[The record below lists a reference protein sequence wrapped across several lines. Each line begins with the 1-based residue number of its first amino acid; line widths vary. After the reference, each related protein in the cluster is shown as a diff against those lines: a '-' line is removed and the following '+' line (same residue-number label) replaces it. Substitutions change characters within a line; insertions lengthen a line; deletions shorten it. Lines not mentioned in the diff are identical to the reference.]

1 MIELRNVSKQ
11 FEGSKQS
18 VEALRQVSF
27 TIDDGEIVGI
37 IGYSGAGKSTLL
49 RLLNGLTT
57 PTTGEVLV
65 DGQNPATLK
74 GAERIRFRQQFG
86 MIFQH
91 FHLLW
96 SRTVKDNVRL
106 ALELANVPKADQE
119 TRINELLGWVGLTD
133 KANEFP
139 STLSGGEKQR
149 VGIARALAN
158 RPRYLLCDEAT
169 SALDPETTRSILE
182 LLQRIH
188 RDLGVTI
195 VLITH
200 QMEVI
205 QAIAERVIVMQGG
218 EIVES
223 NDLLSLLLNPQQ
235 EITRK
240 FVKSIVD
247 PGERIPWEHDTVYRL
262 SYVDTLSSRP
272 LISEII
278 QRYGVE
284 VNILQGKIN
293 RTGQSSYGTLYVT
306 LQGVHQQEA
315 LAFLQ
320 EQGVRVGV
328 ES

>member
-1 MIELRNVSKQ
+1 MIELRNVSKL
-11 FEGSKQS
+11 FGESEQS
-18 VEALRQVSF
+18 VEALRKVSVS
-27 TIDDGEIVGI
+27 IQDGEIVGI

-57 PTTGEVLV
+57 PTSGEVLV
-65 DGQNPATLK
+65 DGVNPATLK

-106 ALELANVPKADQE
+106 ALELANVPKGEQE
-119 TRINELLGWVGLTD
+119 GRIMELLGWVGLTD
-133 KANEFP
+133 KANQYP
-139 STLSGGEKQR
+139 ATLSGGEKQR

-188 RDLGVTI
+188 HELGVTI

-200 QMEVI
+200 QMEVV

-223 NDLLSLLLNPQQ
+223 NDLLPLLLSPKQ

-247 PGERIPWEHDTVYRL
+247 PGEVIPWEHDTVYRL

-306 LQGVHQQEA
+306 LQGAHQQEA
-315 LAFLQ
+315 IAFLQ
-320 EQGVRVGV
+320 EQGVKVGV

>member
-1 MIELRNVSKQ
+1 MIELRNVSKS
-11 FEGSKQS
+11 FGESKQS
-18 VEALRQVSF
+18 VEALRKVSVS
-27 TIDDGEIVGI
+27 IQDGEIVGI

-49 RLLNGLTT
+49 RLLNGLTS
-57 PTTGEVLV
+57 PTSGEVLV
-65 DGQNPATLK
+65 DGVNPSTLK

-96 SRTVKDNVRL
+96 SRSVNDNVRL
-106 ALELANVPKADQE
+106 ALELANVPKNEQDQ
-119 TRINELLGWVGLTD
+119 RIAELLGWVGLTD
-133 KANEFP
+133 KAHQYP
-139 STLSGGEKQR
+139 ATLSGGEKQR

-169 SALDPETTRSILE
+169 SALDPETTRSILD

-205 QAIAERVIVMQGG
+205 QAIAERVLVMEGG

-223 NDLLSLLLNPQQ
+223 NDLLPLLLNPQQ

-247 PGERIPWEHDTVYRL
+247 PGERISWEHDMVYRL

-284 VNILQGKIN
+284 VNILQGKIS

-306 LQGVHQQEA
+306 LQGAHQKEA